1 MLKDVGAQVSCL
13 PTQGQVHNISSRN
26 RFLPLGSE
34 FITAAFEYIVEL
46 QLNSTLVTWEEF
58 RGVLPFMPGL
68 QLVEL
73 GYNRLTSL
81 HAKGPK
87 SISHIRCLN
96 FDTNELNDWVGV
108 TLALSEFVA

>member
-1 MLKDVGAQVSCL
+1 
-13 PTQGQVHNISSRN
+13 
-26 RFLPLGSE
+26 
-34 FITAAFEYIVEL
+34 
-46 QLNSTLVTWEEF
+46 
-58 RGVLPFMPGL
+58 MPGL